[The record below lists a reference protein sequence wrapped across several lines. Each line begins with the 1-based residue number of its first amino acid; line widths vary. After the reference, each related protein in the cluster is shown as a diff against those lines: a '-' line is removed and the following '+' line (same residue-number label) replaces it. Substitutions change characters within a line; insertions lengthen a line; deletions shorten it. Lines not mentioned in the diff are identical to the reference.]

1 MEIFKLFGSIFVDNE
16 KANQSISATDKGAQ
30 GLAGSLG
37 KGIGVAAKW
46 GAAFLAAG
54 AAIGGVMMAA
64 AGRIAETT
72 DVIDKSS
79 RRAGTSA
86 ENWQKLNYAFGQSGI
101 SSEALEKTM
110 VKNQKALN
118 EAALGSGKAAKAYEA
133 MGVSIKNADGSL
145 RDADDVYSD
154 TLNSLADIEDM
165 NKRNALAN
173 DIFGKSY
180 SQLAPILDEGS
191 KGIEALTSRAE
202 QLGIV
207 LSQETVD
214 AGVVFG
220 DTLDDVKQVGAALFN
235 MIAAEVLPVLQ
246 KFLDFLIA
254 SAPKVQ
260 EALSVVAEFVGEGLA
275 QIAAF
280 WEENS
285 AKITEIATYLWE
297 TLSVIVQ
304 AGMDILKGIIDIVM
318 GLISGDWEQVWTG
331 FKSVMEGAFELMNA
345 ALRLAIDFLVSIL
358 KGAAALFFSAGKAL
372 FQSIWDGMKSI
383 WDKIASW
390 VTEKIEWI
398 KEKLAFF
405 KKAQAQM
412 SGSGAAGGGSGG
424 SFANGL
430 AYVPF
435 DGYMAQLHKGERVL
449 TADEAKEADSG
460 VSEKSKSTVMNLTVN
475 VKSPMEVIREIQI
488 MNKMLVMKP

>member
-16 KANQSISATDKGAQ
+16 KANQSISATDNKAQ
-30 GLAGSLG
+30 GLTGSLG
-37 KGIGVAAKW
+37 KGIGAAAKW
-46 GAAFLAAG
+46 GAAIFAAG
-54 AAIGGVMMAA
+54 AAIGGIMMVA
-64 AGRIAETT
+64 AGKIAETT

-101 SSEALEKTM
+101 SSETLEKTM

-133 MGVSIKNADGSL
+133 MGVSIRNADGSL
-145 RDADDVYSD
+145 RDSDAVYNE

-180 SQLAPILDEGS
+180 SQIAPILDAGS
-191 KGIEALTSRAE
+191 KGIEVLTSRAE
-202 QLGIV
+202 QLGII
-207 LSQETVD
+207 LSQKTVD

-235 MIAAEVLPVLQ
+235 MLAAELLPILQ
-246 KFLDFLIA
+246 KFLDWLIYA
-254 SAPKVQ
+254 APKMQ
-260 EALSVVAEFVGEGLA
+260 EALAVIAEFVGEGLTE
-275 QIAAF
+275 IAAF
-280 WEENS
+280 WEENG
-285 AKITEIATYLWE
+285 AQIMEIASYLWDA
-297 TLSVIVQ
+297 LIVIVQ
-304 AGMDILKGIIDIVM
+304 AGMDIIKGIIN
-318 GLISGDWEQVWTG
+318 LALALLSGDWDKVWISL
-331 FKSVMEGAFELMNA
+331 KLILEGAFELIKE
-345 ALRLAIDFLVSIL
+345 ALKIAIDALLAILTS
-358 KGAAALFFSAGKAL
+358 AAALFLDIGKAM
-372 FQSIWDGMKSI
+372 FQNVWDGMKSV
-383 WDKIASW
+383 WDKLAAW
-390 VTEKIEWI
+390 VSAKVEWI
-398 KEKLAFF
+398 KEKLDFF

-412 SGSGAAGGGSGG
+412 SAGAGGGSGG

-435 DGYMAQLHKGERVL
+435 DGYTAQLHKGERVL
-449 TADEAKEADSG
+449 TAAEVKEADSSNNKQG
-460 VSEKSKSTVMNLTVN
+460 KSSVMNLTVN
-475 VKSPMEVIREIQI
+475 VKSPMEVIREIQV